1 MNFLTKQG
9 FILLLIFNIVFYF
22 LSFILNFFLF
32 FKETSKK
39 DTELFKE
46 ITISND
52 LEVIFY
58 SINLFIFN
66 QKKL

>member
-9 FILLLIFNIVFYF
+9 FILLLIFNVVFYF